1 SKEDT
6 RAMHRLEALRDLLL
20 RNDDALTEFMNE
32 FSGADIQQLRT
43 LIRAA
48 RKESEKNSTL
58 EQGQDPQRK
67 HYRALYQYIKT
78 LVDLSE
84 SP

>member
-1 SKEDT
+1 
-6 RAMHRLEALRDLLL
+6 MHRLEALRDLLL
-20 RNDDALTEFMNE
+20 RDDDALTEFMNE

-48 RKESEKNSTL
+48 RKEAEKNSTL
-58 EQGQDPQRK
+58 VQGQDPQRK

-84 SP
+84 SA